1 MKDIYFSDLTME
13 ELETLCRD
21 ANNELIRRKK
31 QEQKEDWEKVV
42 TALKVYIKKYEEIEI
57 DYGGDGIIVFFR
69 SWECPSCLLLLLS
82 WDLLPAFLFS

>member
-57 DYGGDGIIVFFR
+57 DYGGDGNIVFDSETTFP
-69 SWECPSCLLLLLS
+69 EAGTIH
-82 WDLLPAFLFS
+82 PACYYC

>member
-57 DYGGDGIIVFFR
+57 DCGTDGFILDEEADFPEIG
-69 SWECPSCLLLLLS
+69 LIHLALYN
-82 WDLLPAFLFS
+82 D